1 MTFSVIDKNTT
12 CKYFLYSI
20 GFIFLFFLSTTV
32 DKFFYPLSNAISPP
46 FELQEIT
53 NEKHHWVQTYGN
65 SDKGLKSNYTD
76 ILAVDY
82 MSDGNTLNS
91 TIWLE
96 SGFPHHLTSNPL
108 NHNLSRTISYGI
120 FIDVDSNVKT
130 GYGGA
135 DYDFYVEVANGK
147 VSGYLYQL
155 SSTGGY
161 RLIGSAMK
169 FSNATAESSV
179 GPDFI
184 ALNLDLKSINFPNRY
199 NLLFY
204 TAESLNSNEVRQ
216 FTNWVHVPPPSIQLS
231 TTPNNILI
239 RQGEELLIPSRIKS
253 TSGFSNDVI
262 NMTLDDITVK
272 EGNTTYNK
280 TPDFNS
286 SNLLLNIPKIQ
297 PPLFKI
303 YASTHT
309 PIGIYTIPLMV
320 TIREP
325 SLTTTTKP
333 ITINT
338 TGGTLDPEFELSKK
352 YPTVGFLTKPVNLTV
367 TVISPMSISDQFR
380 EFWGIYGQFIGIFAG
395 AFIGSIAKLIFDR
408 VKKKHEK
415 E

>member
-1 MTFSVIDKNTT
+1 MTFIVIGKNITQ
-12 CKYFLYSI
+12 KYFLYSA
-20 GFIFLFFLSTTV
+20 GFIFLFFLSTFAE
-32 DKFFYPLSNAISPP
+32 KSFYPLSDAISPP

-53 NEKHHWVQTYGN
+53 NENHHWVQTYGN

-82 MSDGNTLNS
+82 LSDGKTLNS

-96 SGFPHHLTSNPL
+96 SGFPYHLTTYPL
-108 NHNLSRTISYGI
+108 KHLTSRTISYGI
-120 FIDVDSNVKT
+120 LIDVDSNVKT

-135 DYDFYVEVANGK
+135 DYDFYVELANGK
-147 VSGYLYQL
+147 ASGYLYQL
-155 SSTGGY
+155 SSTGGF
-161 RLIGSAMK
+161 RLVGSAVK
-169 FSNATAESSV
+169 FSNATTESSV

-184 ALNLDLKSINFPNRY
+184 TLNLDLKSINFPSRY

-216 FTNWVHVPPPSIQLS
+216 FTSWVHIPPPGIQLS
-231 TTPNNILI
+231 TTPGNIII
-239 RQGEELLIPSRIKS
+239 RQGEGLLIPSRIKS
-253 TSGFSNDVI
+253 TSGFSNDAI
-262 NMTLDDITVK
+262 NMTLDDIT
-272 EGNTTYNK
+272 GNDGNITYNK

-303 YASTHT
+303 YASSHT
-309 PIGIYTIPLMV
+309 PLGIYTIPLIV

-325 SLTTTTKP
+325 SLATITKP
-333 ITINT
+333 IIVNT
-338 TGGTLDPEFELSKK
+338 RGGTIDPEFELSKK
-352 YPTVGFLTKPVNLTV
+352 YPTVGFLTRPVNLTV

-380 EFWGIYGQFIGIFAG
+380 EFWGTYGQFIGIFAG
-395 AFIGSIAKLIFDR
+395 AFIGSLAKLIFDR
-408 VKKKHEK
+408 VKKKPEN